1 MVHISCRSLKRLEN
15 WVRSDSEMSVMVQ
28 EFEYVS
34 NVLRLAR
41 QKGRYFLGI
50 SLGCACNAAAA
61 PCVLRSGRVDLKALV
76 TFPIS
81 LTLDDGSL

>member
-1 MVHISCRSLKRLEN
+1 MFV
-15 WVRSDSEMSVMVQ
+15 VVQ

-61 PCVLRSGRVDLKALV
+61 ACVLRSGRVELKVLV
-76 TFPIS
+76 TFLLS